1 MLIVGR
7 KRAFA
12 ITAVKSVRQRQA
24 QVVLWKV
31 NTDLTS
37 RAGELTK
44 DDMDLYA
51 EPMPD
56 IRDGK
61 KYSQVLS
68 NGLDNKLHEDLK
80 RLKKIWSHIGLHHFW

>member
-51 EPMPD
+51 EPMP
-56 IRDGK
+56 
-61 KYSQVLS
+61 V
-68 NGLDNKLHEDLK
+68 
-80 RLKKIWSHIGLHHFW
+80 